1 MPYIERD
8 AWAEGNDLLK
18 ENVIYFTCTA
28 DFLCKFFTTM
38 DIHFSNEHTQV
49 WVISFMIVY
58 NHVKSCFV
66 YQLFCSKDLISNSPY
81 CLL

>member
-1 MPYIERD
+1 
-8 AWAEGNDLLK
+8 
-18 ENVIYFTCTA
+18 
-28 DFLCKFFTTM
+28 M

-66 YQLFCSKDLISNSPY
+66 YQLFHSKDLISNSPY